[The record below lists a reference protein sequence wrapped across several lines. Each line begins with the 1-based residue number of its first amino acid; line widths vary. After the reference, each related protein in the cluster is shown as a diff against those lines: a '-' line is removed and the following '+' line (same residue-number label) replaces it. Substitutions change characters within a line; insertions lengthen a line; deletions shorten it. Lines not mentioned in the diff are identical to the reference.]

1 MDGGRVV
8 FSNALLCYID
18 QVVRKVAF
26 PHREIVHMIG
36 RERFRLPDF
45 PWECFGD
52 GWYHPPAHLRHA
64 AWNGLKGD
72 SEPQVVDQV
81 NLHNLIMSKTKPLQ
95 SRKKSKGSIGDLFF
109 AWGRCS
115 VFGKVM
121 SKFFLPKFGNNTRS
135 WKKEKKGARMTHDP
149 CKVCAFAWTWLKPEQ
164 MLHICMYH
172 GCTNIGI
179 RKLGNEIKW
188 YAIHHAEHGPQCVR
202 PHPIIEAQACLAVN
216 RLVRM
221 VWLRILT
228 LMLWPMYLYSICARH
243 TDLRTHRLC
252 LIEVHVA
259 SAL

>member
-1 MDGGRVV
+1 MFFRPIISLDWVIPLYIAANIRALTVCWSTAKLYEMDGRVV

-64 AWNGLKGD
+64 AWNGLKGG

-81 NLHNLIMSKTKPLQ
+81 NLHNLIMSKTKPLP
-95 SRKKSKGSIGDLFF
+95 SRKKSKGSIGDLVF

-135 WKKEKKGARMTHDP
+135 WKKEKK
-149 CKVCAFAWTWLKPEQ
+149 
-164 MLHICMYH
+164 
-172 GCTNIGI
+172 
-179 RKLGNEIKW
+179 
-188 YAIHHAEHGPQCVR
+188 EHGWRMIHAKCVHLHEPGWSPSR
-202 PHPIIEAQACLAVN
+202 CYTYVCIMAA
-216 RLVRM
+216 
-221 VWLRILT
+221 RI
-228 LMLWPMYLYSICARH
+228 
-243 TDLRTHRLC
+243 
-252 LIEVHVA
+252 
-259 SAL
+259 SAFESWGTR

>member
-18 QVVRKVAF
+18 QVVRKVAI

-36 RERFRLPDF
+36 RERFRHPDF

-64 AWNGLKGD
+64 AWNGLKGG

-121 SKFFLPKFGNNTRS
+121 SKFFLPKLGNNTRS
-135 WKKEKKGARMTHDP
+135 WKKEKKGARMTQS
-149 CKVCAFAWTWLKPEQ
+149 VC
-164 MLHICMYH
+164 ICMNLAEARADVTHMYVSWLHEYRHSKVGERDKMICDPSCRARASMRATAPYH
-172 GCTNIGI
+172 RSTGLSSC
-179 RKLGNEIKW
+179 
-188 YAIHHAEHGPQCVR
+188 Q
-202 PHPIIEAQACLAVN
+202 
-216 RLVRM
+216 
-221 VWLRILT
+221 
-228 LMLWPMYLYSICARH
+228 
-243 TDLRTHRLC
+243 
-252 LIEVHVA
+252 
-259 SAL
+259 